1 MDPAIRTD
9 DPAPEAP
16 DRAVARTNRVMR
28 ALRAACAAAF
38 AVLMVLFLPKLEF
51 ENSLDRWVP
60 PGSPAI
66 EHYKE
71 FLDEFGGDGLLLVAF
86 HDPGGFESDEAQAV
100 LMTAWDRL
108 SALPGVTGAS
118 LFPPPLYRMKRP
130 RDATVTTFMLTFA
143 PPSHLDPNRPEL
155 LEAVRGV
162 LKAVPLESHLAGT
175 GVLHEAINEETQKY
189 TVLFIVL
196 GLAFLFVLLLF
207 VLKSPRAF
215 LMTVGVSV
223 GGVTSLLLTA
233 AILGIPLSMVTV
245 ILPVLVLFY
254 GTSSSLHVLFHHG
267 DFRLVMLPCFLA
279 ILMAVISFVT
289 FLPSAIPLM
298 RDFAW
303 LGVAGIAGGFAWAVL
318 LFYPRQYSFEPRG
331 DILRFFRRFPVAS
344 RPIVLFLSLAVGA
357 VMTPGLF
364 KVKPDIYSLDVI
376 SPSNE
381 RVRDHRFIEERVSR
395 YVPLEYTVEVDKV
408 KAEALNDWISAVLGL
423 DQVDGAVSYLN
434 VARFTGG
441 GGSRYVSRDGRQG
454 RITFLIPILS
464 TERGFALVNRIDAL
478 AAEKMPDDRPRVNG
492 YVTLYAV
499 VADELN
505 RAFVSSLASAFAL
518 VFLVMALFLRNARL
532 FFASI
537 LPYALPILYVIGL
550 MGWTGLTLNT
560 VTVPIGCLM
569 LGNLVDDTIH
579 ILFWFKKNSSLRE
592 AFDEVAPGMFL
603 NSFILIVGFTVFLF
617 AASPPIRTFGILSIL
632 TLVTGLAGTS
642 VLLPVLV
649 RMVTARGRK
658 ETEHA

>member
-1 MDPAIRTD
+1 MKPCVQAESGGQSGPAGAETSVNRLMKSL
-9 DPAPEAP
+9 
-16 DRAVARTNRVMR
+16 RVLFVAV
-28 ALRAACAAAF
+28 F
-38 AVLMVLFLPKLEF
+38 AVLMVIYLPKLEF

-66 EHYKE
+66 EHYRK

-100 LMTAWDRL
+100 LMSVWDRL
-108 SALPGVTGAS
+108 QELPGVTGAS
-118 LFPPPLYRMKRP
+118 LFPPPLYRLKKP
-130 RDATVTTFMLTFA
+130 HDKNVTTFIITFS

-155 LEAVRGV
+155 LEAVRDI
-162 LKAVPLESHLAGT
+162 LKTVPLESHLAGT

-189 TVLFIVL
+189 TVVFIVL

-303 LGVAGIAGGFAWAVL
+303 LGVAGIAGGFVWAVL

-331 DILRFFRRFPVAS
+331 DILRFFRRFPIAS

-357 VMTPGLF
+357 VMAPGLL

-408 KAEALNDWISAVLGL
+408 KAAALNDWISSVLEL
-423 DQVDGAVSYLN
+423 EEVDGAVSYLN
-434 VARFTGG
+434 VSAFASG
-441 GGSRYVSRDGRQG
+441 GGSPYLSRDGRLG
-454 RITFLIPILS
+454 RTTFLIPILS
-464 TERGFALVNRIDAL
+464 TGRGFALVDRIDAL
-478 AAEKMPDDRPRVNG
+478 AAEKMPGVRPRVNG

-537 LPYALPILYVIGL
+537 LPYALPILFVIGL
-550 MGWTGLTLNT
+550 MGWTGLTLNM

-579 ILFWFKKNSSLRE
+579 ILFWFRKNSSLRE

-603 NSFILIVGFTVFLF
+603 NSLILIVGFSVFLF

-632 TLVTGLAGTS
+632 TLVTGLAGAS

-649 RMVTARGRK
+649 RMAMTGRRK
-658 ETEHA
+658 GNGHE

>member
-9 DPAPEAP
+9 YPAPEAP

-38 AVLMVLFLPKLEF
+38 AVLLVLFLPKLEF

-60 PGSPAI
+60 PDSPAI
-66 EHYKE
+66 GPYRD

-86 HDPGGFESDEAQAV
+86 HDPGGFAGDEARAA
-100 LMTAWDRL
+100 LMTAWDEL

-130 RDATVTTFMLTFA
+130 RDETVTTFMLTFA

-175 GVLHEAINEETQKY
+175 GVLHEAINEETRKY
-189 TVLFIVL
+189 TGVFIVL
-196 GLAFLFVLLLF
+196 GLAFLFLLLLAI
-207 VLKSPRAF
+207 LKSPRAF

-223 GGVTSLLLTA
+223 GGVSSLLLTA
-233 AILGIPLSMVTV
+233 AILDIPLSMVTV

-254 GTSSSLHVLFHHG
+254 GTSSSLHVLFHRG
-267 DFRLVMLPCFLA
+267 DFRLVMVPCFLA
-279 ILMAVISFVT
+279 ILTTGIGFLT

-298 RDFAW
+298 RDFAA
-303 LGVAGIAGGFAWAVL
+303 LGVAGILGGFGWAFL
-318 LFYPRQYSFEPRG
+318 LFYPRQYSFDPRG
-331 DILRFFRRFPVAS
+331 GLLRFFRRFPVVS
-344 RPIVLFLSLAVGA
+344 RPLVLALFLAAGA
-357 VMTPGLF
+357 AMVPGLF
-364 KVKPDIYSLDVI
+364 KVTADIYSLDVI

-395 YVPLEYTVEVDKV
+395 YVPLEYTVEIGR
-408 KAEALNDWISAVLGL
+408 AEPAALNDWISTVLGL

-441 GGSRYVSRDGRQG
+441 AGSRYVSRDGRLG

-464 TERGFALVNRIDAL
+464 TREGLALVERIDAL
-478 AAEKMPDDRPRVNG
+478 AAVRMPGVRPRVNG

-499 VADELN
+499 VAEELR
-505 RAFVSSLASAFAL
+505 RAFVGSLASAFAF
-518 VFLVMALFLRNARL
+518 VFLVMALFLRDLRL
-532 FFASI
+532 FLASI
-537 LPYALPILYVIGL
+537 LPNALPVVFIIGL
-550 MGWTGLTLNT
+550 MGWTGLTLNMA
-560 VTVPIGCLM
+560 TVPIGCLM
-569 LGNLVDDTIH
+569 LGILVDNTIH
-579 ILFWFKKNSSLRE
+579 ILFWYKKHASLRE

-603 NSFILIVGFTVFLF
+603 NTLVLAVGFAVFLF
-617 AASPPIRTFGILSIL
+617 AASPPIRYFGTLSIL
-632 TLVTGLAGTS
+632 ALGTGLLGDGF
-642 VLLPVLV
+642 LLPVLV
-649 RMVTARGRK
+649 RLTAARGRK